1 VRISWTISWYV
12 FKDLLKIFLM
22 TSGALAGIMS
32 FGGLLRPLTQ
42 QGLDASQVS
51 QLLTYFSPAM
61 TAYSLPIAALF
72 AATVVYGR
80 LSADNELTACRA
92 SGISHGAVALPALAL
107 GLLVALF
114 SLLLL
119 SFVVP
124 NSTLKVEKVIYSN
137 IAKLI
142 ANRIDRTHQI
152 KFGAATVFA
161 QEAYLPK
168 LEPADVAKGE
178 QQVVLIGPTIV
189 TYERPRKEDWH
200 YKVPVEFWTAGE
212 ARVFISRAP
221 QQADD
226 IELTISLI
234 NGAKF
239 PRDFKGGLHASVAA
253 THFGP
258 IEVSS
263 PIKENVKF
271 MDLWQLKHLYG
282 NQHESRRIGRMQDEF
297 IDRYQKYSFVG
308 AARDTLNAAGGKHEV
323 TMVTLGG
330 NERYIIERGPK
341 EAWERA
347 GDLVLGAAPGELTK
361 TGETVRTRGPGAPDP
376 ARTVKL
382 WHLVNN
388 DVESVVEAYDARVRA
403 RPRRDLGR
411 IDVTIELHDAVLP
424 TPEGPVTRGVV
435 TQTFAVP
442 LPEPIRKL
450 EKLPLSWFVSEK
462 AAPFGYQVPLKRE
475 LIILANDIVSE
486 MNSRVSFALSCLILV
501 MVGAAL
507 GMMFRSGNFLT
518 AFAVSFVP
526 ALLSITLIIAGQR
539 VCGNV
544 GWKLDD
550 PSFRNPLPMGIAL
563 IWSGNVANFFIATVL
578 LGRLWRT

>member
-1 VRISWTISWYV
+1 MRISWTISWYV
-12 FKDLLKIFLM
+12 FKDLLKIFMM

-61 TAYSLPIAALF
+61 TAYSLPVAALF

-92 SGISHGAVALPALAL
+92 SGISHGAVALPAFAL
-107 GLLVALF
+107 GLIVALA

-142 ANRIDRTHQI
+142 ANRIDRSHQI
-152 KFGAATVFA
+152 KFGTATVFA
-161 QEAYLPK
+161 QQAYLPT
-168 LEPADVAKGE
+168 LTPAEVARGE
-178 QQVVLIGPTIV
+178 QQVVLVGPTIV
-189 TYERPRKEDWH
+189 TYERPKGEADWH

-212 ARVFISRAP
+212 ARVFIGRG
-221 QQADD
+221 ADGSD
-226 IELTISLI
+226 DSVELTIGLT

-239 PRDFKGGLHASVAA
+239 PREFKGGLHASVAA

-263 PIKENVKF
+263 PIKENTKF
-271 MDLWQLKHLYG
+271 MDLWQLKHLYQ
-282 NQHESRRIGRMQDEF
+282 NQHESRRISRLQDEF
-297 IDRYQKYSFVG
+297 IDRFQKYNFIWPT
-308 AARDTLNAAGGKHEV
+308 RDAINDPKAGHQVTFTTLAGDTYV
-323 TMVTLGG
+323 LD
-330 NERYIIERGPK
+330 RGPN
-341 EAWERA
+341 EAFERA
-347 GDLVLGAAPGELTK
+347 GELVVGARPDELSK
-361 TGETVRTRGPGAPDP
+361 TGETVRVRVPGVEPQRP
-376 ARTVKL
+376 VRL
-382 WHLVNN
+382 RHLVNYN
-388 DVESVVEAYDARVRA
+388 QESEVYAYDARVRA
-403 RPRRDLGR
+403 RPRRDLDR
-411 IDVTIELHDAVLP
+411 MDVVVELHDVVIP
-424 TPEGPVTRGVV
+424 TTEGPITRATVTHN
-435 TQTFAVP
+435 FAVAIP
-442 LPEPIRKL
+442 PKVRAL
-450 EKLPLSWFVSEK
+450 EKLPLSWFVSEQ
-462 AAPFGYQVPLKRE
+462 ARPFGYQIPLRRE
-475 LIILANDIVSE
+475 LLILSNDIWSE

-539 VCGNV
+539 VCGNI
-544 GWKLDD
+544 GWKLEDAG
-550 PSFRNPLPMGIAL
+550 FRNPLPLGIAL
-563 IWSGNVANFFIATVL
+563 IWSGNVANFIIATVL